1 MIKFRKIS
9 SKLGAVYTA
18 LFIAVTLST
27 LTATYALVSEQVKSI
42 VSKELVASGSVFSRL
57 FDNRAAEIQS
67 DVALQVKDFGFRSA
81 VSSGDEPTVNSA
93 LATLRNRLQVEALA
107 LVDVDGLAI
116 SQVGDELPL
125 DRLSPVI
132 VAAGDAPRSIHKP
145 GIVFLGET
153 AVLTG
158 YAAILAPDII
168 GWVVFGDFI
177 DQSELQELEALSSIA
192 LKAEIRQSNQPATQ
206 DQATQITGASF
217 LLSQGVPA
225 LLPNEHAVLTLTYPV
240 SEALKPYGPL
250 LAILVFISLLG
261 VATVSGVSWYVAG
274 LLTRPIS
281 ALTEATRR
289 LREGDVVDVAVNTH
303 DELADL
309 AVDFN
314 HMSAEI
320 KNREEEIRRIAVT
333 NADTS
338 LPNRLALE
346 EYLLSDEVGP
356 NTSYVVSISINRF
369 SEIRGTIGF
378 EAASALLKSAAENLS
393 NTPEIRFLAV
403 VAEGLLAALV
413 QVNPG
418 TDVRTLLQSVKDTAE
433 TMFLIDDSSAD
444 IMFSIGICPLDEGDR
459 LSAIKHSNIAVEQA
473 IALNEDI
480 QFFDDEKY
488 DQIRGNLSLMG
499 DLVRALDT
507 GDISVAFQPKYD
519 LKSNT
524 AVGVEALVR
533 WHDPVR
539 GQVFPD
545 VFIPLA
551 EETGH
556 IEALTKYVLQKSL
569 EAQIELRDSGY
580 DLCMSIN
587 LSGRLVGSDRFTKA
601 AIAMLDSHTGDVC
614 FEITETAVIEDP
626 KRGISNINKL
636 VDAGVLISIDDYGSG
651 LSSLAYLKQ
660 IPASELKIDKSF
672 ILDIGT
678 DQRDALLVVSTV
690 NLAHSLGMKVT
701 AEGVETDT
709 AATLLANIGCDI
721 GQGYGLGRPMFLEDL
736 IPFLDQQTGKAS
748 AERRD
753 VG

>member
-9 SKLGAVYTA
+9 TKLGAVYTA
-18 LFIAVTLST
+18 IFMVVTLST
-27 LTATYALVSEQVKSI
+27 LTATYALISEQVKSI
-42 VSKELVASGSVFSRL
+42 VGKELAASGSVFSRL
-57 FDNRAAEIQS
+57 LDNRAAEIQS
-67 DVALQVKDFGFRSA
+67 DVALQIRDFGFRSA
-81 VSSGDEPTVNSA
+81 VSSDDEPTINSA
-93 LATLRNRLQVEALA
+93 LATLRKRLQVEALA
-107 LVDVDGLAI
+107 LVDIDGLAI
-116 SQVGDELPL
+116 SQVGDQLPL
-125 DRLSPVI
+125 DTLSTII
-132 VAAGDAPRSIHKP
+132 VTAGDAPQSRQKP
-145 GIVFLGET
+145 GVVFLGET

-158 YAAILAPDII
+158 YAPIMAPDVI

-177 DQSELQELEALSSIA
+177 DQSELEELESLSSIA
-192 LKAEIRQSNQPATQ
+192 LKAKIGRSDQPAAQ
-206 DQATQITGASF
+206 DQATQILGANF
-217 LLSQGVPA
+217 LLRQRVPA
-225 LLPNEHAVLTLTYPV
+225 LLPNDYVVLTLTYPL
-240 SEALKPYGPL
+240 SEALKPYGSL
-250 LAILVFISLLG
+250 LAILVIISLLG
-261 VATVSGVSWYVAG
+261 VTAVSAVSWYVAG
-274 LLTRPIS
+274 LMTRPIS
-281 ALTEATRR
+281 ALTNATRR
-289 LREGDVVDVAVNTH
+289 LREGEVVDVTVNTH

-320 KNREEEIRRIAVT
+320 KKREEEIRKSAVT

-346 EYLLSDEVGP
+346 EYLLSEEICP
-356 NTSYVVSISINRF
+356 NTSYVVSININRF

-413 QVNPG
+413 QVSPG
-418 TDVRTLLQSVKDTAE
+418 TDVRKLLQSVKDTAE
-433 TMFLIDDSSAD
+433 TMFLIDDSCAD
-444 IMFSIGICPLDEGDR
+444 IMFSIGICPFDEEDR

-507 GDISVAFQPKYD
+507 GDIGVAFQPKYD

-569 EAQIELRDSGY
+569 EAQIELRNAGY

-587 LSGRLVGSDRFTKA
+587 LSGRLVGSDRFIKA
-601 AIAMLDSHTGDVC
+601 AISILEPHVGDVC

-672 ILDIGT
+672 VLDIGR

-701 AEGVETDT
+701 AEGVETEAT
-709 AATLLANIGCDI
+709 ATLLTNIGCDI

-736 IPFLDQQTGKAS
+736 IPFLDQQNDQAS
-748 AERRD
+748 PERRD